1 VVLAV
6 LVAFGACQKGG
17 QSGDLAERVKKL
29 EDEMAKQ
36 REIAEFVRPIMEQQK
51 KEMAERAAREPDPN
65 ARFAINIEGNDFEGP
80 AGAAVTIIKAYDFAC
95 PYCQQV
101 AAPLEQIIKE
111 SNGKVR
117 VVYKNFVIH
126 PDTAM
131 AAHLASC
138 AAGKQGKFSEFKNVF
153 WEKGFN
159 AYRQSGDASK
169 MGRDN
174 ILAMAGELGLDKAKF
189 TADLDG
195 AECKKLVDNDMQELM
210 KFKVNGTPSFFVN
223 GKAAQFQGMEP
234 FKQLVDKELKEAEAS
249 GVPAAEYYQKVVME
263 KGEKEFK
270 PRGKVAEATGG

>member
-1 VVLAV
+1 
-6 LVAFGACQKGG
+6 
-17 QSGDLAERVKKL
+17 
-29 EDEMAKQ
+29 
-36 REIAEFVRPIMEQQK
+36 
-51 KEMAERAAREPDPN
+51 
-65 ARFAINIEGNDFEGP
+65 
-80 AGAAVTIIKAYDFAC
+80 
-95 PYCQQV
+95 
-101 AAPLEQIIKE
+101 
-111 SNGKVR
+111 
-117 VVYKNFVIH
+117 VIH

-138 AAGKQGKFSEFKNVF
+138 AAGKQKKFSEFKNAF

-174 ILAMAGELGLDKAKF
+174 ILAIAGEIGLDKAKF

-195 AECKKLVDNDMQELM
+195 AECKALVDNDMKELM

-234 FKQLVDKELKEAEAS
+234 FKEMVDKELKEAEAS
-249 GVPAAEYYQKVVME
+249 GVPAAEYYQKVVLE

-270 PRGKVAEATGG
+270 ARGKVESGG